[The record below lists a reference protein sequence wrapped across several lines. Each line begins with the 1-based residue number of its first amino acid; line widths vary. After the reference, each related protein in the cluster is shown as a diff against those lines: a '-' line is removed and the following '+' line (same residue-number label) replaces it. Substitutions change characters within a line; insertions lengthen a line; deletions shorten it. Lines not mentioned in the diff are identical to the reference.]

1 MQIRKNRMNLLIT
14 GGAGFIGSEFA
25 IQVSSN
31 TDFNITVLDS
41 LTYAGNLGNLEDCQ
55 DRIQFVTVDIRNL
68 GDLEKLFRKKQ
79 FTHIAHFAAES
90 HVDNSISNPAI
101 FAETNV
107 IGTLNL
113 LDLARK
119 YSIERFLHIS
129 TDEVY
134 GSVSE
139 GFSTESSPLNPS
151 SPYSASKA
159 AAEHFV
165 FSFLHTFNL
174 PTLIVRCSNN
184 YGPRQ
189 YPEKLIPFFIS
200 RLMKNQSVPVYGD
213 GKNVREWLHV
223 SDCAKGISMVL
234 EKGRT
239 GEIYNISSGI
249 FRENLEVTRM
259 LIDLMGKSI
268 DLINFVEDRKGH
280 DFRYAI
286 DSSKIRT
293 ELGWKPEVS
302 LEKGLKQTVE
312 WFKENSERFG

>member
-1 MQIRKNRMNLLIT
+1 MNLLIT
-14 GGAGFIGSEFA
+14 GGAGFIGSEF
-25 IQVSSN
+25 VSQIASN
-31 TDFNITVLDS
+31 PSINITVLDS
-41 LTYAGNLGNLEDCQ
+41 LTYAGDKRNLDSSL
-55 DRIQFVTVDIRNL
+55 DRIDFAEIDIRDKSKL
-68 GDLEKLFRKKQ
+68 DKLFNEKN
-79 FTHIAHFAAES
+79 FTEIVHFAAES

-113 LDLARK
+113 LEHSLK
-119 YSIERFLHIS
+119 HSVKRFLHIS

-139 GFSTESSPLNPS
+139 GYSTESSPLNPS

-174 PTLIVRCSNN
+174 PVLMVRCSNN

-189 YPEKLIPFFIS
+189 YPEKLIPHFIS
-200 RLMKNQSVPVYGD
+200 RLLRNEHVPVYGD
-213 GKNVREWLHV
+213 GRNVREWLHV
-223 SDCAKGISMVL
+223 SDCARGIALVL
-234 EKGRT
+234 EKGAI
-239 GEIYNISSGI
+239 GEVYNISSGE

-259 LIDLMGKSI
+259 LIEIMGKPQE
-268 DLINFVEDRKGH
+268 LIKFVEDRKGH

-286 DSSKIRT
+286 DSSKIRL
-293 ELGWKPEVS
+293 ELGWEPVVS
-302 LEKGLKQTVE
+302 LETGLRETVD
-312 WFKENSERFG
+312 WFTNNLERLG